1 MRRRDDGG
9 EAAKRQKW
17 RRTAEAD
24 ANKAAAYS
32 RGGKEKEDGK
42 VCHRRG

>member
-1 MRRRDDGG
+1 MLRRDDGG

-24 ANKAAAYS
+24 ANKAAADGR
-32 RGGKEKEDGK
+32 RGKKKDDGK